1 MPLFM
6 GLRRGANGFTLLELL
21 IVLAL
26 IGIASGFAVASV
38 DKLATRMDERRWQD
52 RTRQTLQAMRN
63 KAIRNGVTV
72 AVEVAVDAAEI
83 RQLNEVGSELLLK
96 LPTNFKYEL
105 VSAPGETKA
114 ALERKAVI
122 YFFAD
127 GAMDGQTFDLVSPQ
141 GRRYELKFAKHTGQ
155 VRGRLSDAVQ

>member
-1 MPLFM
+1 MSS
-6 GLRRGANGFTLLELL
+6 GLRRGINGFTLLELL

-63 KAIRNGVTV
+63 KAIRTGATVV
-72 AVEVAVDAAEI
+72 AVVAVDAAEI
-83 RQLNEVGSELLLK
+83 RQLNDGGSELLLK

-105 VSAPGETKA
+105 VSALGDTKA

-127 GAMDGQTFDLVSPQ
+127 GAMDGQTFDLISPQ
-141 GRRYELKFAKHTGQ
+141 GRRYEFKLAKHTGQ
-155 VRGRLSDAVQ
+155 VRGRLGDAVL

>member
-1 MPLFM
+1 MSI
-6 GLRRGANGFTLLELL
+6 GLRRGINGFTLLELL
-21 IVLAL
+21 IVLSL

-63 KAIRNGVTV
+63 KAIRTGATV
-72 AVEVAVDAAEI
+72 VVVVAVDAAAI
-83 RQLNEVGSELLLK
+83 RQLDDGGSELLLK

-105 VSAPGETKA
+105 VSAPSDTKA

-127 GAMDGQTFDLVSPQ
+127 GAMDGQIFDLISPQ
-141 GRRYELKFAKHTGQ
+141 GRRYEFKLAKHTGQ
-155 VRGRLSDAVQ
+155 VRGRLGDAVL